1 MGNRADVEARAKP
14 LSPLNEML
22 VSEVHAAGAITTIGE
37 PRPSQGT
44 AVGAGAPGGSCCLPH
59 LLSFPDKRAA
69 RCQSCLFR
77 PPLGYKPR

>member
-1 MGNRADVEARAKP
+1 MGDCADVKACAKP

-22 VSEVHAAGAITTIGE
+22 VSEVHAAGAITVIGE

-59 LLSFPDKRAA
+59 LLSFPEKRAA
-69 RCQSCLFR
+69 RCQSCLFS
-77 PPLGYKPR
+77 PPLSYKSR